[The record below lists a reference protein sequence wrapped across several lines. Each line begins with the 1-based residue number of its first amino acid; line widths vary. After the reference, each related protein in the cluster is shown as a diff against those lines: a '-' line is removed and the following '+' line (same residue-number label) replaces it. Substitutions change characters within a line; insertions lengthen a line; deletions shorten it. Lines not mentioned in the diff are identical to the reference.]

1 MKLLSRFLSLFLI
14 PLLIVL
20 PLQAQLPAP
29 EPANPAL
36 RLLLK
41 SATTAV
47 VNSPAASGFLVE
59 VTDAK
64 GAPVLDAAVYFRL
77 PDEGVTGTFADGS
90 HAAVAY
96 TDATGQ
102 AYSPAL
108 RWGATPGS
116 ANVRITAAKGPLHA
130 GLLVEEILQSAPNPR
145 VPGALP
151 ISAPQLVIVS
161 VPNPILPSPAV
172 ANPAA
177 PDAPA
182 FHPAIPDA
190 AVSKPANITKS
201 GAAPAPVVKPE
212 PAVSITNTP
221 DVHPHSNKKWLIL
234 ALIGVGAG
242 VGAALA
248 MKGKGSTPAT
258 AATANPPIGAPT
270 VSVGGSH

>member
-14 PLLIVL
+14 PLLIIL

-29 EPANPAL
+29 EPANPVL

-41 SATTAV
+41 SATTAA

-96 TDATGQ
+96 TDAAGL
-102 AYSPAL
+102 AHSPAL

-130 GLLVEEILQSAPNPR
+130 GLLVEEVLQSAANPR
-145 VPGALP
+145 VPGSLP
-151 ISAPQLVIVS
+151 ISAPQVVIVS
-161 VPNPILPSPAV
+161 VPNPISPQ
-172 ANPAA
+172 
-177 PDAPA
+177 
-182 FHPAIPDA
+182 
-190 AVSKPANITKS
+190 S
-201 GAAPAPVVKPE
+201 GCRE
-212 PAVSITNTP
+212 S
-221 DVHPHSNKKWLIL
+221 
-234 ALIGVGAG
+234 
-242 VGAALA
+242 
-248 MKGKGSTPAT
+248 
-258 AATANPPIGAPT
+258 
-270 VSVGGSH
+270 GGS